1 MKISVIVPFRNS
13 ERYIAA
19 AILSLRQQ
27 SHTHFEAILVDDG
40 SADSSEKIVQ
50 DLIKNDT
57 RFILISTPPSGVSN
71 ARNLGLS
78 LATGQY
84 IMFLDSD
91 DSYMP
96 TCLEH
101 VSRVAAHSSPDII
114 SFGFVNTETFA
125 RGNHKE
131 LQIEQERPRS
141 TSEGFP
147 PRELHRIVASVWSK
161 AFRRGF
167 ITTNQLKF
175 SEKLVFGTEDLHFS
189 IQAMIVAN
197 SVVELD
203 FPLYE
208 YQGEVEGSLSRN
220 AISQNLESILAIKLI
235 LDDFG
240 TAHRWRVQLEFLLAR
255 FVIRAFRTRPN
266 FETLTN
272 IARVSGGS
280 LRTNDWVVLILIR
293 ALISPGFWTQ
303 VRGRRAELH
312 NKN

>member
-13 ERYIAA
+13 ERYIAEA
-19 AILSLRQQ
+19 VLSLRQQ

-40 SADSSEKIVQ
+40 STDSSEKIVQ
-50 DLIKNDT
+50 DLIKTDT

-91 DSYMP
+91 DSYTP
-96 TCLEH
+96 TCLEQ
-101 VSRVAAHSSPDII
+101 VSRVAEEGFPDII
-114 SFGFVNTETFA
+114 CFEFVNTETLA
-125 RGNHKE
+125 TGNHKE
-131 LQIEQERPRS
+131 PRIEQEHARS
-141 TSEGFP
+141 YPEGFP
-147 PRELHRIVASVWSK
+147 PRQLYRIVASVWSK
-161 AFRRGF
+161 AFRKGF

-189 IQAMIVAN
+189 IQAIIAAN

-208 YQGEVEGSLSRN
+208 YRGEVEGSLSRN
-220 AISQNLESILAIKLI
+220 AIAQNLESILAIRLI
-235 LDDFG
+235 IDDLG
-240 TAHRWRVQLEFLLAR
+240 ATHRWKVQLEFLLAR

-266 FETLTN
+266 FKALTN
-272 IARVSGGS
+272 VARVSGGS
-280 LRTNDWVVLILIR
+280 HRTNYCVALILIR
-293 ALISPGFWTQ
+293 ALISPDFWTQ
-303 VRGRRAELH
+303 VRGQRAELH